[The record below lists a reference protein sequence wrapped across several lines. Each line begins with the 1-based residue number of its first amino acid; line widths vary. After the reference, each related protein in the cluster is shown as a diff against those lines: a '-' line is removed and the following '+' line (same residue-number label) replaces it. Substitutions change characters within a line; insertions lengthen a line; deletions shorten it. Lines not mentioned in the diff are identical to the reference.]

1 MVQVQRRVSTQ
12 SDLCV
17 SSFNAF
23 GYVSQIREG
32 AFSILGIIL
41 THQNLWICRAYWS
54 PTKLWITSKCSRLQT
69 YVRYVQ
75 FLTYV
80 VLRTLN
86 QRSKHVGLH
95 QMLVV
100 EHKLENNE
108 DLPSTSRSFNIND
121 FIWPHGITPPL
132 KHVRKRRFRQRI
144 SRAVSSP
151 ENRMKDPH

>member
-1 MVQVQRRVSTQ
+1 
-12 SDLCV
+12 
-17 SSFNAF
+17 
-23 GYVSQIREG
+23 
-32 AFSILGIIL
+32 
-41 THQNLWICRAYWS
+41 
-54 PTKLWITSKCSRLQT
+54 
-69 YVRYVQ
+69 
-75 FLTYV
+75 
-80 VLRTLN
+80 
-86 QRSKHVGLH
+86 
-95 QMLVV
+95 MLVV